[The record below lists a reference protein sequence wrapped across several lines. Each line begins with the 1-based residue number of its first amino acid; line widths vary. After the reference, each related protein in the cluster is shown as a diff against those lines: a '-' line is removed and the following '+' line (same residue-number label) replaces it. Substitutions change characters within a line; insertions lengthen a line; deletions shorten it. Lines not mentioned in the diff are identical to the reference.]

1 MLKEHG
7 VTRESEIKETDALLK
22 KCDDIPTTTAASKD
36 PTPAEPRLSG
46 GPHEKLAP
54 FSLKLEVN
62 YSADAGRFVAARAD
76 VAVGD
81 TLVVEDPYAAALY
94 PEKFGLN
101 CQTCLAR
108 LRSVV
113 PCQGRYSMLS

>member
-1 MLKEHG
+1 MK
-7 VTRESEIKETDALLK
+7 
-22 KCDDIPTTTAASKD
+22 
-36 PTPAEPRLSG
+36 
-46 GPHEKLAP
+46 
-54 FSLKLEVN
+54 

-81 TLVVEDPYAAALY
+81 TLAVEEPYAAALY

-101 CQTCLAR
+101 CQTCFKR

-113 PCQGRYSMLS
+113 PCQGQNSTGTN

>member
-1 MLKEHG
+1 M
-7 VTRESEIKETDALLK
+7 K
-22 KCDDIPTTTAASKD
+22 KCDESPTTITTGTSKD
-36 PTPAEPRLSG
+36 STPAEPRLTG

-54 FSLKLEVN
+54 FSSKLEVK
-62 YSADAGRFVAARAD
+62 YTADTGRFVAARAD

-81 TLVVEDPYAAALY
+81 TIVVEEPYAAALY

-101 CQTCLAR
+101 CQMCFAR

-113 PCQGRYSMLS
+113 PCQGQYSIETYFYKKKALV